1 MNLDFCVKTKIA
13 VTGLNEANNIENI
26 LQQKTNAV
34 TYINFFEL

>member
-1 MNLDFCVKTKIA
+1 MNLDFCEKTKIA
-13 VTGLNEANNIENI
+13 AIGLVEPNSIENI